1 MKSIPAT
8 EETPVLRTDFSDE
21 RAWQTVCRAIE
32 APVGDFRAYVT
43 FVSDP
48 AFEGITVEEVVER
61 AKHDRAGFLFIVDAL
76 TISQEEHPILV
87 VDLGD
92 EPGRTFRMIPAEM
105 WGVENNLSLANMDFE
120 EFAENTDDDGVFRGF
135 HD

>member
-1 MKSIPAT
+1 MKNIPET
-8 EETPVLRTDFSDE
+8 EDSTVLRTDFSDE
-21 RAWQTVCRAIE
+21 RVWQAVCTAIE
-32 APVGDFRAYVT
+32 EPVGDFRAYVT

-61 AKHDRAGFLFIVDAL
+61 AKKGLDFIYIVDDM
-76 TISQEEHPILV
+76 TISHEEHPILV
-87 VDLGD
+87 VDLWD
-92 EPGRTFRMIPAEM
+92 KPGRTFRVIPSEM

-120 EFAENTDDDGVFRGF
+120 EFADNTDDNGIFRGF